1 MSRALVKDLLMAS
14 SGYWVLNKKLV
25 AMYGVETAFFLTS
38 LAEAETYVTKG
49 KGGWFYQTIETVE
62 NLTGLTRYKQDRA
75 LKELVDDGVVETD
88 VRGMPAKRYMKLN
101 YKRLHDKF
109 VNLPQT
115 SLQETHKQ
123 DCKKTTNKDAENLQ
137 TSLRVSYNNKE
148 LNKELKDKELSN
160 KDILS
165 GKPDRLGYDPE
176 ADEVPHKVGEL
187 KDYVDELESN
197 VTVTLPV
204 TESNATDKNRI
215 DKNRIDKEKDTMS
228 GKPDSLPYSEIINYL
243 NKKADRQFKSTTKKT
258 QSLIKARFNDGWEVE
273 DFKIVIDKK
282 TKEWLGDSKME
293 NYLRPETLF
302 GTKFESYLNQ
312 NMKVVDKEQGGSYA
326 GIEF

>member
-165 GKPDRLGYDPE
+165 AKPDRIPYAE
-176 ADEVPHKVGEL
+176 I
-187 KDYVDELESN
+187 VD
-197 VTVTLPV
+197 
-204 TESNATDKNRI
+204 
-215 DKNRIDKEKDTMS
+215 
-228 GKPDSLPYSEIINYL
+228 YL
-243 NKKADRQFKSTTKKT
+243 NEKAGRQFKSSTKKT
-258 QSLIKARFNDGWEVE
+258 QSLIRARFNDGWKV
-273 DFKIVIDKK
+273 DHFKTVIDNKVAQWK
-282 TKEWLGDSKME
+282 GDNNMQR
-293 NYLRPETLF
+293 YLRPDTLF
-302 GTKFESYLNQ
+302 GTKFEGYLNEDAPKKTKQ
-312 NMKVVDKEQGGSYA
+312 EGWFERDEYARNFANPRTVDDFDFGD
-326 GIEF
+326 

>member
-165 GKPDRLGYDPE
+165 VKPDRIPYAE
-176 ADEVPHKVGEL
+176 I
-187 KDYVDELESN
+187 VD
-197 VTVTLPV
+197 
-204 TESNATDKNRI
+204 
-215 DKNRIDKEKDTMS
+215 
-228 GKPDSLPYSEIINYL
+228 YL
-243 NKKADRQFKSTTKKT
+243 NEKADRQFKSTTKKT
-258 QSLIKARFNDGWEVE
+258 QSLIRARLNEGWEVE
-273 DFKIVIDKK
+273 HFKTVIDNKVAQWK
-282 TKEWLGDSKME
+282 DDNEMQR
-293 NYLRPETLF
+293 YLRPDTLF
-302 GTKFESYLNQ
+302 GTKFEGYLNEDAPKKSKQ
-312 NMKVVDKEQGGSYA
+312 EGWFERDEYARNFANPRTVD
-326 GIEF
+326 EFDFGD

>member
-1 MSRALVKDLLMAS
+1 MNRALVKDLLMAS

-88 VRGMPAKRYMKLN
+88 VRGVPAKRYMKLN

-123 DCKKTTNKDAENLQ
+123 DCKKTTNKDAKNLQ
-137 TSLRVSYNNKE
+137 TSLQVSYNNKE

-160 KDILS
+160 KDVLS
-165 GKPDRLGYDPE
+165 GKPDRIPYAE
-176 ADEVPHKVGEL
+176 IVG
-187 KDYVDELESN
+187 
-197 VTVTLPV
+197 
-204 TESNATDKNRI
+204 
-215 DKNRIDKEKDTMS
+215 
-228 GKPDSLPYSEIINYL
+228 YL
-243 NKKADRQFKSTTKKT
+243 NEKADRQFKSSTKKT
-258 QSLIKARFNDGWEVE
+258 QSLIRARFNDGWKV
-273 DFKIVIDKK
+273 DHFKTVIDNKVA
-282 TKEWLGDSKME
+282 EWKDNDDMQR
-293 NYLRPETLF
+293 YLRPETLF
-302 GTKFESYLNQ
+302 GTKFEGYLNEDSPKQ
-312 NMKVVDKEQGGSYA
+312 SKQEGGSYA

>member
-38 LAEAETYVTKG
+38 LAEAETYVTRG

-165 GKPDRLGYDPE
+165 GKPD
-176 ADEVPHKVGEL
+176 
-187 KDYVDELESN
+187 
-197 VTVTLPV
+197 
-204 TESNATDKNRI
+204 
-215 DKNRIDKEKDTMS
+215 
-228 GKPDSLPYSEIINYL
+228 SLPYSEIINYL
-243 NKKADRQFKSTTKKT
+243 NGKADRQFKSTTSKT
-258 QSLIKARFNDGWEVE
+258 QSLIRARFNEGWGVD
-273 DFKIVIDKK
+273 DFKTVIDKK

-293 NYLRPETLF
+293 NFLRPQTLF

-312 NMKVVDKEQGGSYA
+312 NMKVMDNEEGGSYA

>member
-38 LAEAETYVTKG
+38 LAEAETYVTRG

-160 KDILS
+160 KDISS
-165 GKPDRLGYDPE
+165 GKPDRIPYAE
-176 ADEVPHKVGEL
+176 I
-187 KDYVDELESN
+187 VD
-197 VTVTLPV
+197 
-204 TESNATDKNRI
+204 
-215 DKNRIDKEKDTMS
+215 
-228 GKPDSLPYSEIINYL
+228 YL
-243 NKKADRQFKSTTKKT
+243 NEKTDRQFKSTTKKT
-258 QSLIKARFNDGWEVE
+258 QSLIRARLNEGWEVE
-273 DFKIVIDKK
+273 HFKTVIDNKVAQWK
-282 TKEWLGDSKME
+282 DDNKMQR
-293 NYLRPETLF
+293 YLRPDTLF
-302 GTKFESYLNQ
+302 GTKFEGYLNEDAPKKSKQ
-312 NMKVVDKEQGGSYA
+312 EGWFERDEYARNFANPRTVD
-326 GIEF
+326 EFDFGD

>member
-38 LAEAETYVTKG
+38 LAEAETYVTRG

-160 KDILS
+160 KDISS
-165 GKPDRLGYDPE
+165 GKPDRIPYAE
-176 ADEVPHKVGEL
+176 I
-187 KDYVDELESN
+187 VD
-197 VTVTLPV
+197 
-204 TESNATDKNRI
+204 
-215 DKNRIDKEKDTMS
+215 
-228 GKPDSLPYSEIINYL
+228 YL
-243 NKKADRQFKSTTKKT
+243 NEKTDRQFKSTTKKT
-258 QSLIKARFNDGWEVE
+258 QSLIRARLNEGWEVE
-273 DFKIVIDKK
+273 HFKTVIDNKVAQWK
-282 TKEWLGDSKME
+282 DDNDMQR
-293 NYLRPETLF
+293 YLRPDTLF
-302 GTKFESYLNQ
+302 GTKFEGYLNEDAPKKSKQ
-312 NMKVVDKEQGGSYA
+312 EGWFERDEYARNFANPRTVDNFDFGD
-326 GIEF
+326 

>member
-14 SGYWVLNKKLV
+14 SGYWVLNKQLV

-49 KGGWFYQTIETVE
+49 EGGWFYQTIETVE

-109 VNLPQT
+109 VKLPQT
-115 SLQETHKQ
+115 SLRDTNKQ
-123 DCKKTTNKDAENLQ
+123 DCKKTTSKDAENLQ

-148 LNKELKDKELSN
+148 LNKELKDKELNN

-165 GKPDRLGYDPE
+165 GKPDCIPYAE
-176 ADEVPHKVGEL
+176 I
-187 KDYVDELESN
+187 VD
-197 VTVTLPV
+197 
-204 TESNATDKNRI
+204 
-215 DKNRIDKEKDTMS
+215 
-228 GKPDSLPYSEIINYL
+228 YL
-243 NKKADRQFKSTTKKT
+243 NEKANRQFKSTTKKT
-258 QSLIKARFNDGWEVE
+258 QSLIKARLNEGWEVE
-273 DFKIVIDKK
+273 DFKTVIDKK
-282 TKEWLGDSKME
+282 TQEWMGDGKME

>member
-38 LAEAETYVTKG
+38 LAEAETYVTRG

-160 KDILS
+160 KDISS
-165 GKPDRLGYDPE
+165 GKPDRIPYAE
-176 ADEVPHKVGEL
+176 I
-187 KDYVDELESN
+187 VD
-197 VTVTLPV
+197 
-204 TESNATDKNRI
+204 
-215 DKNRIDKEKDTMS
+215 
-228 GKPDSLPYSEIINYL
+228 YL
-243 NKKADRQFKSTTKKT
+243 NEKTYRQFKSTTKKT
-258 QSLIKARFNDGWEVE
+258 QSLIRARLNEGWEVE
-273 DFKIVIDKK
+273 HFKTVIDNKVAQWK
-282 TKEWLGDSKME
+282 DDNEMQR
-293 NYLRPETLF
+293 YLRPDTLF
-302 GTKFESYLNQ
+302 GTKFEGYLNEDAPKKSKQ
-312 NMKVVDKEQGGSYA
+312 EGWFERDEYARNFANPRTVD
-326 GIEF
+326 EFDFGD

>member
-62 NLTGLTRYKQDRA
+62 SLTGLTRYKQDRA

-160 KDILS
+160 KDISS
-165 GKPDRLGYDPE
+165 GKPDRIPYAE
-176 ADEVPHKVGEL
+176 I
-187 KDYVDELESN
+187 VD
-197 VTVTLPV
+197 
-204 TESNATDKNRI
+204 
-215 DKNRIDKEKDTMS
+215 
-228 GKPDSLPYSEIINYL
+228 YL
-243 NKKADRQFKSTTKKT
+243 NEKTDRQFKSTTKKT
-258 QSLIKARFNDGWEVE
+258 QSLIRARLNEGWEVE
-273 DFKIVIDKK
+273 HFKTVIDNKVAQWK
-282 TKEWLGDSKME
+282 DDNKMQR
-293 NYLRPETLF
+293 YLRPDTLF
-302 GTKFESYLNQ
+302 GTKFEGYLNEDAPKKSKQ
-312 NMKVVDKEQGGSYA
+312 EGWFERDEYARNFANPRTVD
-326 GIEF
+326 EFDFGD

>member
-14 SGYWVLNKKLV
+14 SGYWVLNKKIV

-115 SLQETHKQ
+115 SLQKTHKQ
-123 DCKKTTNKDAENLQ
+123 ECKKTTNKDAENLQ

-160 KDILS
+160 KDISS
-165 GKPDRLGYDPE
+165 GKPDRIPYAE
-176 ADEVPHKVGEL
+176 I
-187 KDYVDELESN
+187 VD
-197 VTVTLPV
+197 
-204 TESNATDKNRI
+204 
-215 DKNRIDKEKDTMS
+215 
-228 GKPDSLPYSEIINYL
+228 YL
-243 NKKADRQFKSTTKKT
+243 NEKTDRQFKSTTKKT
-258 QSLIKARFNDGWEVE
+258 QSLIRARLNEGWEVE
-273 DFKIVIDKK
+273 HFKTVIDNKVAQWK
-282 TKEWLGDSKME
+282 DDNEMQR
-293 NYLRPETLF
+293 YLRPDTLF
-302 GTKFESYLNQ
+302 GTKFEGYLNEDAPKKSKQ
-312 NMKVVDKEQGGSYA
+312 EGWFERDEYARNFANPRTVD
-326 GIEF
+326 EFDFGD

>member
-123 DCKKTTNKDAENLQ
+123 ECKKTTNKDAENLQ

-165 GKPDRLGYDPE
+165 GKPDRIPYAE
-176 ADEVPHKVGEL
+176 I
-187 KDYVDELESN
+187 VD
-197 VTVTLPV
+197 
-204 TESNATDKNRI
+204 
-215 DKNRIDKEKDTMS
+215 
-228 GKPDSLPYSEIINYL
+228 YL
-243 NKKADRQFKSTTKKT
+243 NEKADRQFKSTTSKT
-258 QSLIKARFNDGWEVE
+258 QSLIRARFNEGWGVD
-273 DFKIVIDKK
+273 DFKTVIDNKVAQWK
-282 TKEWLGDSKME
+282 DDNDMQR
-293 NYLRPETLF
+293 YLRPDTLF
-302 GTKFESYLNQ
+302 GTKFEGYLNEDAPKKSKQ
-312 NMKVVDKEQGGSYA
+312 EGWFERDEYARNFANPRTVD
-326 GIEF
+326 EFDFGD

>member
-165 GKPDRLGYDPE
+165 VKPDRIPYAE
-176 ADEVPHKVGEL
+176 I
-187 KDYVDELESN
+187 VD
-197 VTVTLPV
+197 
-204 TESNATDKNRI
+204 
-215 DKNRIDKEKDTMS
+215 
-228 GKPDSLPYSEIINYL
+228 YL
-243 NKKADRQFKSTTKKT
+243 NEKADRQFKSTTKKT
-258 QSLIKARFNDGWEVE
+258 QSLIRARLNEGWEVE
-273 DFKIVIDKK
+273 HFKTVIDNKVAQWK
-282 TKEWLGDSKME
+282 DDNEMQR
-293 NYLRPETLF
+293 YLRPDTLF
-302 GTKFESYLNQ
+302 GTKFEGYLNEDAPKKSKQ
-312 NMKVVDKEQGGSYA
+312 EGWFERDEYARNFANPRTVDDFDFGD
-326 GIEF
+326 

>member
-75 LKELVDDGVVETD
+75 LKKLVDDGVVETD

-165 GKPDRLGYDPE
+165 GKPDRIPYAE
-176 ADEVPHKVGEL
+176 I
-187 KDYVDELESN
+187 VD
-197 VTVTLPV
+197 
-204 TESNATDKNRI
+204 
-215 DKNRIDKEKDTMS
+215 
-228 GKPDSLPYSEIINYL
+228 YL
-243 NKKADRQFKSTTKKT
+243 NEKTDRQFKSTTKKT
-258 QSLIKARFNDGWEVE
+258 QSLIRARLNEGWEVE
-273 DFKIVIDKK
+273 HFKTVIDNKVAQWK
-282 TKEWLGDSKME
+282 DDNEMQR
-293 NYLRPETLF
+293 YLRPDTLF
-302 GTKFESYLNQ
+302 GTKFEGYLNEDAPKKSKQ
-312 NMKVVDKEQGGSYA
+312 EGWFERDEYARNFANPRTVD
-326 GIEF
+326 EFDFGD

>member
-1 MSRALVKDLLMAS
+1 MRRALVKDLLMAS

-25 AMYGVETAFFLTS
+25 DMYGVETAFFLTS
-38 LAEAETYVTKG
+38 LAEAETYVTRG

-160 KDILS
+160 KDISS
-165 GKPDRLGYDPE
+165 GKPDRIPYAE
-176 ADEVPHKVGEL
+176 I
-187 KDYVDELESN
+187 VD
-197 VTVTLPV
+197 
-204 TESNATDKNRI
+204 
-215 DKNRIDKEKDTMS
+215 
-228 GKPDSLPYSEIINYL
+228 YL
-243 NKKADRQFKSTTKKT
+243 NEKTDRQFKSTTKKT
-258 QSLIKARFNDGWEVE
+258 QSLIRARLNEGWEVE
-273 DFKIVIDKK
+273 HFKTVIDNKVAQWK
-282 TKEWLGDSKME
+282 DDNEMQR
-293 NYLRPETLF
+293 YLRPDTLF
-302 GTKFESYLNQ
+302 GTKFEGYLNEDAPKKSKQ
-312 NMKVVDKEQGGSYA
+312 EGWFERDEYARNFANPRTVDDFDFGD
-326 GIEF
+326 

>member
-49 KGGWFYQTIETVE
+49 KSGWFYQTIETVE

-160 KDILS
+160 KDISS
-165 GKPDRLGYDPE
+165 GKPDRIPYAE
-176 ADEVPHKVGEL
+176 I
-187 KDYVDELESN
+187 VD
-197 VTVTLPV
+197 
-204 TESNATDKNRI
+204 
-215 DKNRIDKEKDTMS
+215 
-228 GKPDSLPYSEIINYL
+228 YL
-243 NKKADRQFKSTTKKT
+243 NEKTDRQFKSTTKKT
-258 QSLIKARFNDGWEVE
+258 QSLIRARLNEGWEVE
-273 DFKIVIDKK
+273 HFKTVIDNKVAQWK
-282 TKEWLGDSKME
+282 DDNDMQR
-293 NYLRPETLF
+293 YLRPDTLF
-302 GTKFESYLNQ
+302 GTKFEGYLNEDAPKKSKQ
-312 NMKVVDKEQGGSYA
+312 EGWFERDEYARNFANPRTVD
-326 GIEF
+326 EFDFGD

>member
-160 KDILS
+160 KDILP
-165 GKPDRLGYDPE
+165 GKPDRIPYAE
-176 ADEVPHKVGEL
+176 I
-187 KDYVDELESN
+187 VD
-197 VTVTLPV
+197 
-204 TESNATDKNRI
+204 
-215 DKNRIDKEKDTMS
+215 
-228 GKPDSLPYSEIINYL
+228 YL
-243 NKKADRQFKSTTKKT
+243 NEKADRQFKSSTNKT
-258 QSLIKARFNDGWEVE
+258 QSLIRARFNDGWEV
-273 DFKIVIDKK
+273 DHFKTVIDNKVAQWK
-282 TKEWLGDSKME
+282 DDNNMQR
-293 NYLRPETLF
+293 YLRPDTLF
-302 GTKFESYLNQ
+302 GTKFEGYLNEDAPKKSKQ
-312 NMKVVDKEQGGSYA
+312 EGWFERDEYARNFANPRTVDDFDFGD
-326 GIEF
+326 

>member
-148 LNKELKDKELSN
+148 LNKEFKDKELSN
-160 KDILS
+160 KDISS
-165 GKPDRLGYDPE
+165 GKPDRIPYAE
-176 ADEVPHKVGEL
+176 I
-187 KDYVDELESN
+187 VD
-197 VTVTLPV
+197 
-204 TESNATDKNRI
+204 
-215 DKNRIDKEKDTMS
+215 
-228 GKPDSLPYSEIINYL
+228 YL
-243 NKKADRQFKSTTKKT
+243 NEKTDRQFKSTTKKT
-258 QSLIKARFNDGWEVE
+258 QSLIRARLNEGWEVE
-273 DFKIVIDKK
+273 HFKTVIDNKVAQWK
-282 TKEWLGDSKME
+282 DDNEMQR
-293 NYLRPETLF
+293 YLRPDTLF
-302 GTKFESYLNQ
+302 GTKFEGYLNEDAPKKSKQ
-312 NMKVVDKEQGGSYA
+312 EGWFERDEYARNFANPRTVD
-326 GIEF
+326 EFDFGD

>member
-160 KDILS
+160 KDISS
-165 GKPDRLGYDPE
+165 GKPDRIPYAE
-176 ADEVPHKVGEL
+176 I
-187 KDYVDELESN
+187 VD
-197 VTVTLPV
+197 
-204 TESNATDKNRI
+204 
-215 DKNRIDKEKDTMS
+215 
-228 GKPDSLPYSEIINYL
+228 YL
-243 NKKADRQFKSTTKKT
+243 NEKTDRQFKSTTKKT
-258 QSLIKARFNDGWEVE
+258 QSLIRARLNEGWEVE
-273 DFKIVIDKK
+273 HFKTVIDNKVAQWK
-282 TKEWLGDSKME
+282 DDNEMQR
-293 NYLRPETLF
+293 YLRPDTLF
-302 GTKFESYLNQ
+302 GTKFEGYLNEDAPKKTKQ
-312 NMKVVDKEQGGSYA
+312 EGWFERDEYARNFANPRTVD
-326 GIEF
+326 EFDFGD

>member
-38 LAEAETYVTKG
+38 LAEAETYVTRG

-160 KDILS
+160 KDISS
-165 GKPDRLGYDPE
+165 GKPDRIPYAE
-176 ADEVPHKVGEL
+176 I
-187 KDYVDELESN
+187 VD
-197 VTVTLPV
+197 
-204 TESNATDKNRI
+204 
-215 DKNRIDKEKDTMS
+215 
-228 GKPDSLPYSEIINYL
+228 YL
-243 NKKADRQFKSTTKKT
+243 NEKTDRQFKSTTKKT
-258 QSLIKARFNDGWEVE
+258 QSLIRARFNDGWKV
-273 DFKIVIDKK
+273 DHFKTVIDNKVARWK
-282 TKEWLGDSKME
+282 DDNDMQR
-293 NYLRPETLF
+293 YLRPDTLF
-302 GTKFESYLNQ
+302 GTKFEGYLNEDAPKKSKQ
-312 NMKVVDKEQGGSYA
+312 EGWFERDEYARNFANPRTVD
-326 GIEF
+326 EFDFGD

>member
-123 DCKKTTNKDAENLQ
+123 ECKKTTNKDAENLQ

-165 GKPDRLGYDPE
+165 VKPDRIPYAE
-176 ADEVPHKVGEL
+176 I
-187 KDYVDELESN
+187 VD
-197 VTVTLPV
+197 
-204 TESNATDKNRI
+204 
-215 DKNRIDKEKDTMS
+215 
-228 GKPDSLPYSEIINYL
+228 YL
-243 NKKADRQFKSTTKKT
+243 NEKADRQFKSTTKKT
-258 QSLIKARFNDGWEVE
+258 QSLIRARLNEGWEVE
-273 DFKIVIDKK
+273 HFKTVIDNKVAQWK
-282 TKEWLGDSKME
+282 DDNEMQR
-293 NYLRPETLF
+293 YLRPDTLF
-302 GTKFESYLNQ
+302 GTKFEGYLNEDAPKKSKQ
-312 NMKVVDKEQGGSYA
+312 EGWFERDEYARNFANPRTVDDFDFGD
-326 GIEF
+326 

>member
-123 DCKKTTNKDAENLQ
+123 DCKKTTNKDAKNLQ
-137 TSLRVSYNNKE
+137 TSLQVSYNNKE
-148 LNKELKDKELSN
+148 LNKKLKDKELSN

-165 GKPDRLGYDPE
+165 GKPDRIPYAE
-176 ADEVPHKVGEL
+176 IVG
-187 KDYVDELESN
+187 
-197 VTVTLPV
+197 
-204 TESNATDKNRI
+204 
-215 DKNRIDKEKDTMS
+215 
-228 GKPDSLPYSEIINYL
+228 YL
-243 NKKADRQFKSTTKKT
+243 NEKADRQFKSSTKKT
-258 QSLIKARFNDGWEVE
+258 QSLIRARYNDGWEV
-273 DFKIVIDKK
+273 DHFKTVIDNKVAQWK
-282 TKEWLGDSKME
+282 DDNNMQR
-293 NYLRPETLF
+293 YLRPDTLF
-302 GTKFESYLNQ
+302 GTKFEGYLNEDAPKQ
-312 NMKVVDKEQGGSYA
+312 SKKEGGSYA

>member
-38 LAEAETYVTKG
+38 LAEAETYVTRG

-160 KDILS
+160 KDISS
-165 GKPDRLGYDPE
+165 GKPDRIPYAE
-176 ADEVPHKVGEL
+176 I
-187 KDYVDELESN
+187 VD
-197 VTVTLPV
+197 
-204 TESNATDKNRI
+204 
-215 DKNRIDKEKDTMS
+215 
-228 GKPDSLPYSEIINYL
+228 YL
-243 NKKADRQFKSTTKKT
+243 NEKTDRQFKSTTKKT
-258 QSLIKARFNDGWEVE
+258 QSLIRARLNEGWEVE
-273 DFKIVIDKK
+273 HFKTVIDNKVAQWK
-282 TKEWLGDSKME
+282 DDNEMQR
-293 NYLRPETLF
+293 YLRPDTLF
-302 GTKFESYLNQ
+302 GTKFEGYLNEDAPKKSKQ
-312 NMKVVDKEQGGSYA
+312 EGWFERDEYARNFANPRTVD
-326 GIEF
+326 EFDFGD

>member
-165 GKPDRLGYDPE
+165 GKPDRIPYAE
-176 ADEVPHKVGEL
+176 I
-187 KDYVDELESN
+187 VD
-197 VTVTLPV
+197 
-204 TESNATDKNRI
+204 
-215 DKNRIDKEKDTMS
+215 
-228 GKPDSLPYSEIINYL
+228 YL
-243 NKKADRQFKSTTKKT
+243 NEKADRQFKSTTSKT
-258 QSLIKARFNDGWEVE
+258 RSLIRARFNEGWGVD
-273 DFKIVIDKK
+273 DFKTVIDNKVAQWK
-282 TKEWLGDSKME
+282 DDNDMQR
-293 NYLRPETLF
+293 YLRPDTLF
-302 GTKFESYLNQ
+302 GTKFEGYLNEDAPKKSKQ
-312 NMKVVDKEQGGSYA
+312 EGWFERDEYARNFANPRTVD
-326 GIEF
+326 EFDFGD

>member
-62 NLTGLTRYKQDRA
+62 NLTGLTRYKQDKA

-109 VNLPQT
+109 VKLPQT
-115 SLQETHKQ
+115 CLQETHKQ
-123 DCKKTTNKDAENLQ
+123 DCEKTTNKDAKNLQ

-148 LNKELKDKELSN
+148 LNKELKNKELSN

-165 GKPDRLGYDPE
+165 
-176 ADEVPHKVGEL
+176 
-187 KDYVDELESN
+187 SN
-197 VTVTLPV
+197 VTV

-228 GKPDSLPYSEIINYL
+228 GKPDPLPYSEIVNYL
-243 NKKADRQFKSTTKKT
+243 NEKADRQFKSTTNKT
-258 QSLIKARFNDGWEVE
+258 QSLIKARFNEGWEVE
-273 DFKIVIDKK
+273 DFKTVIDKK
-282 TKEWLGDSKME
+282 TKEWMGDSKME

>member
-123 DCKKTTNKDAENLQ
+123 ACKKTTNKDAENLQ

-165 GKPDRLGYDPE
+165 GKPDRIPYAE
-176 ADEVPHKVGEL
+176 I
-187 KDYVDELESN
+187 VD
-197 VTVTLPV
+197 
-204 TESNATDKNRI
+204 
-215 DKNRIDKEKDTMS
+215 
-228 GKPDSLPYSEIINYL
+228 YL
-243 NKKADRQFKSTTKKT
+243 NEKADRQFKSSTKKT
-258 QSLIKARFNDGWEVE
+258 QSLIRARFNDGWEV
-273 DFKIVIDKK
+273 DHFKTVIDNKVAQWK
-282 TKEWLGDSKME
+282 DDNNMQR
-293 NYLRPETLF
+293 YLRPDTLF
-302 GTKFESYLNQ
+302 GTKFEGYLNEDAPKKSKQ
-312 NMKVVDKEQGGSYA
+312 EGWFERDEYARNFANPRTVDDFDFGD
-326 GIEF
+326 